1 MLGLPPDPFPAL
13 KEIEMTKLIT
23 KTASPAFAAGD
34 RVTVSNAAT
43 AGEPLTGSIVT
54 IKSGWYV
61 VELDEP
67 IENSKGEETTTVSA
81 RVSSLAVLDPAD
93 DEQAD
98 DQDPD
103 ADEQD
108 DEVEEALEEAEEHA
122 GRMAEA
128 LRKARQRY
136 VKARRP
142 SGATTAHNGDTIAKE
157 LLDYEPLEVAALAD
171 RCLALP
177 KGTHAA
183 RYDGLNPGQIRMNSG
198 NRIRGAWKRAEKD
211 GDLETLA
218 RIKFVLGLDSD
229 EEQLASIE
237 DRGPEGIE
245 DLQPVEQA

>member
-1 MLGLPPDPFPAL
+1 MNKTTTPA
-13 KEIEMTKLIT
+13 
-23 KTASPAFAAGD
+23 AAPAFAAGD

-43 AGEPLTGSIVT
+43 AGEPLPATIVT

-81 RVSSLAVLDPAD
+81 RVSSLLPLAPED

-98 DQDPD
+98 ESD
-103 ADEQD
+103 DES
-108 DEVEEALEEAEEHA
+108 DEVEEALEEASEA
-122 GRMAEA
+122 ASRMAEA
-128 LRKARQRY
+128 LRKARQHY

-142 SGATTAHNGDTIAKE
+142 SGAATAHNGDTIAKE

-211 GDLETLA
+211 GDLDTLA
-218 RIKFVLGLDSD
+218 RIKFVLGLDAD

-237 DRGPEGIE
+237 DRGPESLE
-245 DLQPVEQA
+245 DLQPVEQAAE